1 MDGRPGDGSPSSWR
15 RGRRFDPARDLRR
28 GRGPAT
34 RGPGGRA
41 PPGCR
46 GGGAGARELAGRRR
60 RQPRVRRGPP
70 RSAGLGRPSGPGAR
84 DAGPA
89 RRCPHRQGPLC
100 PLRPP
105 RSERGRRPRRDR
117 GHLRGADTRRPG
129 SGCSVP
135 AGGDGD
141 RGEEPG
147 TRCSRRSGGRA
158 HSAPRASRSSAGRG
172 PSCPPSRRWPLV
184 SGPLWASEHTS
195 WRSGT
200 GSAPC
205 RGGETCARPT
215 PVLDPLLDPCA
226 RPPCSTDLS
235 RGCRRGCRR
244 RPCRSA
250 AGSR

>member
-1 MDGRPGDGSPSSWR
+1 MAAWASIRSGAGPTSRPGTGDSRTRRPRTAWVSRRRCGCSRAGRAAPSS
-15 RGRRFDPARDLRR
+15 
-28 GRGPAT
+28 AT
-34 RGPGGRA
+34 
-41 PPGCR
+41 C
-46 GGGAGARELAGRRR
+46 
-60 RQPRVRRGPP
+60 PP
-70 RSAGLGRPSGPGAR
+70 RSSTVCRLGRPSGPGAR

-200 GSAPC
+200 GSALC

-215 PVLDPLLDPCA
+215 PVLDPCA